1 MQIYLRLKRVFFSAR
16 NIWKSGKFCYIMT
29 IYELFTSTEL
39 RTVRQ
44 R

>member
-1 MQIYLRLKRVFFSAR
+1 MQIYFRLKSVFFYAR
-16 NIWKSGKFCYIMT
+16 NIWKSVKFCYIMT

-39 RTVRQ
+39 RTVR

>member
-1 MQIYLRLKRVFFSAR
+1 MQIYFRLKSVFFYAR
-16 NIWKSGKFCYIMT
+16 NIWKNGKFCYIMT

-39 RTVRQ
+39 RTAR